1 MKCTNPGV
9 SQRMGLEI
17 EPETQVGNPQ
27 SHYREV
33 QSSPDLRRGKATT
46 SPEKDEAWM
55 AGQTLPPHVR

>member
-1 MKCTNPGV
+1 
-9 SQRMGLEI
+9 MGLEI